1 MANHYSTKMQYGHMV
16 ASTIYIGSHK
26 NQNDR
31 PQGGRT
37 ISTVFGGK
45 PEQYPA
51 RSILKIWRSTMNAGI
66 DVKNSPSSI
75 EEVTQAILGLAGN
88 GDFPP
93 ERQLAEQIGVS
104 RHMLRK
110 ALSTLRDENSIPE
123 NKSRGLPP
131 SKGKARNTK
140 QAIATRANIAS
151 RTSPAE
157 LWEVR
162 LLLEP
167 EIARLAAIR
176 GTPTEIDDIV
186 AAHALSE
193 PTVFDRGNDN
203 LFHRAIAVASHNIL
217 AAYLLEQVMDLT
229 WDETIRTRLP
239 AYTNE
244 TGWRHHEMIVDAIRG
259 RRAAE
264 AEQAT
269 REHLV
274 AILKWLNGGD
284 TSTPMAK

>member
-1 MANHYSTKMQYGHMV
+1 M
-16 ASTIYIGSHK
+16 
-26 NQNDR
+26 
-31 PQGGRT
+31 
-37 ISTVFGGK
+37 
-45 PEQYPA
+45 
-51 RSILKIWRSTMNAGI
+51 
-66 DVKNSPSSI
+66 
-75 EEVTQAILGLAGN
+75 EEVTQAILGFADSGE
-88 GDFPP
+88 FPP

-104 RHMLRK
+104 RHLLRK
-110 ALSTLRDENSIPE
+110 ALSNLRGENKIPE
-123 NKSRGLPP
+123 SRARAQQPSNGKSRG
-131 SKGKARNTK
+131 TK

-186 AAHALSE
+186 AAHALAE

-203 LFHRAIAVASHNIL
+203 LFHRAIAIASHNIL

-244 TGWRHHEMIVDAIRG
+244 TGWRHHEMILDAIRG

-264 AEQAT
+264 AEQAM

-274 AILKWLNGGD
+274 AILKWLNGGEAA
-284 TSTPMAK
+284 TPSAK

>member
-1 MANHYSTKMQYGHMV
+1 
-16 ASTIYIGSHK
+16 
-26 NQNDR
+26 
-31 PQGGRT
+31 
-37 ISTVFGGK
+37 
-45 PEQYPA
+45 
-51 RSILKIWRSTMNAGI
+51 MNAGI
-66 DVKNSPSSI
+66 DVKNPPSSI
-75 EEVTQAILGLAGN
+75 EEVTQALLGLADG
-88 GDFPP
+88 GEFPP

-104 RHMLRK
+104 RHLLRK
-110 ALSTLRDENSIPE
+110 ALSSLRGENKIPE
-123 NKSRGLPP
+123 GRSRAAQPSNGKSRN
-131 SKGKARNTK
+131 AK

-186 AAHALSE
+186 AAHALAE
-193 PTVFDRGNDN
+193 PTVFDRGKDN

-264 AEQAT
+264 AERAT

-284 TSTPMAK
+284 AATPTAK

>member
-1 MANHYSTKMQYGHMV
+1 
-16 ASTIYIGSHK
+16 
-26 NQNDR
+26 
-31 PQGGRT
+31 
-37 ISTVFGGK
+37 
-45 PEQYPA
+45 
-51 RSILKIWRSTMNAGI
+51 MNAGI
-66 DVKNSPSSI
+66 DAKNPPSSI
-75 EEVTQAILGLAGN
+75 EEVTQAILGLAEN

-104 RHMLRK
+104 RHLLRK
-110 ALSTLRDENSIPE
+110 ALSTLRDDNRIPE
-123 NKSRGLPP
+123 IRGRSAQPTR
-131 SKGKARNTK
+131 GKPRNAK

-176 GTPTEIDDIV
+176 GTPTEIDDII
-186 AAHALSE
+186 AAHALAE

-269 REHLV
+269 REHLI

>member
-1 MANHYSTKMQYGHMV
+1 
-16 ASTIYIGSHK
+16 
-26 NQNDR
+26 
-31 PQGGRT
+31 
-37 ISTVFGGK
+37 
-45 PEQYPA
+45 
-51 RSILKIWRSTMNAGI
+51 MNAGI
-66 DVKNSPSSI
+66 DVKNPPNSI
-75 EEVTQAILGLAGN
+75 EEVTQAILGLAEN

-110 ALSTLRDENSIPE
+110 ALSTLRDDNRIPE
-123 NKSRGLPP
+123 TQSRNAQP
-131 SKGKARNTK
+131 SKGKPRSAK

-186 AAHALSE
+186 AAHSLAE

-229 WDETIRTRLP
+229 WEETIRTRLP

-244 TGWRHHEMIVDAIRG
+244 TGWRHHEIIVDAIRG

-264 AEQAT
+264 AQQAMH
-269 REHLV
+269 EHLV
-274 AILKWLNGGD
+274 AILKWLNGGAP
-284 TSTPMAK
+284 STPSAK

>member
-1 MANHYSTKMQYGHMV
+1 
-16 ASTIYIGSHK
+16 
-26 NQNDR
+26 
-31 PQGGRT
+31 
-37 ISTVFGGK
+37 
-45 PEQYPA
+45 
-51 RSILKIWRSTMNAGI
+51 MNAGI
-66 DVKNSPSSI
+66 DVKNPLSSI
-75 EEVTQAILGLAGN
+75 EEVTQAILALAEN
-88 GDFPP
+88 GAFPP

-104 RHMLRK
+104 RHVLRK
-110 ALSTLRDENSIPE
+110 ALSTLRDDDRIPE
-123 NKSRGLPP
+123 TRSRNSQP
-131 SKGKARNTK
+131 SKGKPRNAK
-140 QAIATRANIAS
+140 HAIATRANIAS

-186 AAHALSE
+186 AAHALAE

-217 AAYLLEQVMDLT
+217 AAYLLDQVMDLT

-244 TGWRHHEMIVDAIRG
+244 TGWRHHEIIIDAIRG

-264 AEQAT
+264 AEQAM

-284 TSTPMAK
+284 PSTPSAK

>member
-1 MANHYSTKMQYGHMV
+1 
-16 ASTIYIGSHK
+16 
-26 NQNDR
+26 
-31 PQGGRT
+31 
-37 ISTVFGGK
+37 
-45 PEQYPA
+45 
-51 RSILKIWRSTMNAGI
+51 MNAGI
-66 DVKNSPSSI
+66 DVKNPPSSI
-75 EEVTQAILGLAGN
+75 EEVTQAILGLAEN
-88 GDFPP
+88 GEFPP

-104 RHMLRK
+104 RHLLRK
-110 ALSTLRDENSIPE
+110 ALSTLRNENRIPE
-123 NKSRGLPP
+123 TRSRSAQP
-131 SKGKARNTK
+131 SKGKSRNAK
-140 QAIATRANIAS
+140 QEIATRANIAS

-186 AAHALSE
+186 SAHALAE

-229 WDETIRTRLP
+229 WEETIRTRLP

-244 TGWRHHEMIVDAIRG
+244 TGWRHHEIIIDAIRG

-264 AEQAT
+264 AEQAM

-274 AILKWLNGGD
+274 AILKWLNGGV
-284 TSTPMAK
+284 TSTPTAK

>member
-1 MANHYSTKMQYGHMV
+1 
-16 ASTIYIGSHK
+16 
-26 NQNDR
+26 
-31 PQGGRT
+31 
-37 ISTVFGGK
+37 
-45 PEQYPA
+45 
-51 RSILKIWRSTMNAGI
+51 MNASI
-66 DVKNSPSSI
+66 DLKNPASSI
-75 EEVTQAILGLAGN
+75 EEVTQAILGLAN
-88 GDFPP
+88 GGEFPP

-104 RHMLRK
+104 RHLLRK
-110 ALSTLRDENSIPE
+110 ALSSLRRENKIPE
-123 NKSRGLPP
+123 GRSRVTQPSSGKSR
-131 SKGKARNTK
+131 NIK
-140 QAIATRANIAS
+140 QAMATRANIAS

-176 GTPTEIDDIV
+176 GTPTEIEDIV
-186 AAHALSE
+186 AAHTLAE

-217 AAYLLEQVMDLT
+217 AAYLIEQVMDLT

-264 AEQAT
+264 AERAM

-274 AILKWLNGGD
+274 AILKWINGGD
-284 TSTPMAK
+284 AAMPTAK

>member
-1 MANHYSTKMQYGHMV
+1 
-16 ASTIYIGSHK
+16 
-26 NQNDR
+26 
-31 PQGGRT
+31 
-37 ISTVFGGK
+37 
-45 PEQYPA
+45 
-51 RSILKIWRSTMNAGI
+51 MNAGI
-66 DVKNSPSSI
+66 DVKNPPSSI
-75 EEVTQAILGLAGN
+75 EEVTQAILGLAEN

-104 RHMLRK
+104 RHLLRK
-110 ALSTLRDENSIPE
+110 ALSTLRDENRIPE

-131 SKGKARNTK
+131 SKGKARNAK

-284 TSTPMAK
+284 MSTPMAK